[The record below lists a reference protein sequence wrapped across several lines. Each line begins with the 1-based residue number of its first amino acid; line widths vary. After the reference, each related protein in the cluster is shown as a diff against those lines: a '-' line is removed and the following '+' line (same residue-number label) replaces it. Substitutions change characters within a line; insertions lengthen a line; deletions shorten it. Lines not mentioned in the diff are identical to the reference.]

1 MQVYLEYVQVLK
13 GKQTQTH
20 THTESSFSK
29 LLLKSQV
36 TSCLFLVRK
45 FYSFSKDTRSSV
57 FSEGKGS
64 SEMKPP
70 NIKKKKGTWED
81 EIIRQLL

>member
-1 MQVYLEYVQVLK
+1 MRVYLEHVQVLK
-13 GKQTQTH
+13 GKQTQIH
-20 THTESSFSK
+20 THRVQLFKVASQITGDF
-29 LLLKSQV
+29 LLH
-36 TSCLFLVRK
+36 

-57 FSEGKGS
+57 FSERKGR

-81 EIIRQLL
+81 EIIW

>member
-1 MQVYLEYVQVLK
+1 MWVYLEHVQVLK

-20 THTESSFSK
+20 TESSFSK
-29 LLLKSQV
+29 VLLKSQV
-36 TSCLFLVRK
+36 TSCFISTVGK

-57 FSEGKGS
+57 FSERKRR

-70 NIKKKKGTWED
+70 NIKEKKRHLG
-81 EIIRQLL
+81 R